1 MAKTIAEDFDANWKL
16 NPVTGCHEWQRA
28 LSHGYGH
35 FMLNGVLIKAHRY
48 AYERIHGP
56 IETGKVVCHTCDN
69 PLCVNEAHLW
79 AGSHSD
85 NSKDAFDKKRL
96 SPPVLSGAQHGM
108 ALLDEAK
115 VREIRKAVANGAGLT
130 ATGREYGVS
139 AQLIYA
145 IKVRRI
151 WKHVP

>member
-16 NPVTGCHEWQRA
+16 NRITGCHEWQRGT
-28 LSHGYGH
+28 SKGYGH
-35 FMLNGVLIKAHRY
+35 FWLEGKLVKAHRY
-48 AYERIHGP
+48 AYERVHGP
-56 IETGKVVCHTCDN
+56 VPTGQVVCHACDN
-69 PLCVNEAHLW
+69 PRCVNADHLW
-79 AGSHSD
+79 AGSPSQ
-85 NSKDAFDKKRL
+85 NSKDAFDKRRL
-96 SPPVLSGAQHGM
+96 SPPILPGAQHGM

-115 VREIRKAVANGAGLT
+115 VRAIRNAVANGAGLT

-151 WKHVP
+151 WKHIP